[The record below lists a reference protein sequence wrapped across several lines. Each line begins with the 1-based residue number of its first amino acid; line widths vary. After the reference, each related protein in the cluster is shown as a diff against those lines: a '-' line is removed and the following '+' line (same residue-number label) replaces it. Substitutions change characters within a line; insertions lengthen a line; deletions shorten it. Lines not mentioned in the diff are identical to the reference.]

1 MTSKLTVVI
10 SALMLLGTP
19 VLAQAQGSPPAAATK
34 ETAAPAAKPSAD
46 KGKASGEKGKRF
58 AACQQDVATHC
69 KNIERGRGNRLRCL
83 KENEAKLSPEC
94 KALVTAVPAKK

>member
-1 MTSKLTVVI
+1 MTSKLTIVI

-34 ETAAPAAKPSAD
+34 ETAAPAAKPPGD

-58 AACQQDVATHC
+58 AACQKDVATHC
-69 KNIERGRGNRLRCL
+69 KNVEQGGGKRIRCL

-94 KALVTAVPAKK
+94 KAVVAATPAAK